1 VDAYLRKLEKGLQ
14 ATGSPIDEARWLR
27 ARSLAGEGPEPLVC
41 VRCHGRVWRGSAG
54 VWCLRCDQRVSAR
67 PSQGS
72 RKACPAGRHRG
83 ELENRA
89 RSGPRGGWLIWR
101 SSASL
106 GEEQGK
112 ASRFLSK
119 ASPGSEWVTSCT
131 SCRQELIREI
141 KPWAE
146 EITSEPTPAVLAGGT
161 RERSPLLVLSLLGV
175 LVALAGALCTLAL
188 RWP

>member
-1 VDAYLRKLEKGLQ
+1 MDAYLRRLEKGLQ

-27 ARSLAGEGPEPLVC
+27 ARSLAGEGSEPLVC

-54 VWCLRCDQRVSAR
+54 VWCLRCDQLVSAR

-72 RKACPAGRHRG
+72 RKSCPAGRHRG

-106 GEEQGK
+106 VEEQGK
-112 ASRFLSK
+112 ASRFLNT
-119 ASPGSEWVTSCT
+119 ASPGSEWITSCT

-146 EITSEPTPAVLAGGT
+146 EITPEPTPAVLAGGT
-161 RERSPLLVLSLLGV
+161 RERSPRLMLALVAA
-175 LVALAGALCTLAL
+175 LVALAFVLWAFAP
-188 RWP
+188 RWL